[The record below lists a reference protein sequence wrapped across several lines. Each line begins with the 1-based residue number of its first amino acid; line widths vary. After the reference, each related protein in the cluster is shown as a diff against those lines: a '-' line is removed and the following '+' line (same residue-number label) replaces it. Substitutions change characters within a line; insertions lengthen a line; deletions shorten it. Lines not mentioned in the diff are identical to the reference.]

1 MHVGAASECIA
12 PGNVRVMRFKG
23 WSAAAVE
30 FYDGLEADNSK
41 AYWQAHRALYDE
53 HVRAPM
59 EALLD
64 ELEPEFGEGRIFR
77 PFRDVRFS
85 ADKSP
90 YKTAIGA
97 TLSRGGYVQFSADGL
112 GSGCGMYTMAA
123 DQLDRYRRAVLDD
136 GTGEPIAKA
145 VAALRREHIE
155 VTAHDALKT
164 APRGYPKDHPRADL
178 LRLKG
183 LITWKQWPGGAWL
196 ARRSSMDRV
205 VELLRQSAPL
215 NDWLGEHVGESQL
228 PVEPRR

>member
-1 MHVGAASECIA
+1 MGAGRDRGV
-12 PGNVRVMRFKG
+12 PGSVRAVSFKG
-23 WSAAAVE
+23 WSAQAVE

-41 AYWQAHRALYDE
+41 AYWQSHRAVYEE

-59 EALLD
+59 EALLE
-64 ELEPEFGEGRIFR
+64 ELEPEFGEGKIFR

-97 TLSRGGYVQFSADGL
+97 TLARGGYVQFSADGL

-136 GTGEPIAKA
+136 RTGKPIAKA
-145 VAALRREHIE
+145 VEALRRARIE

-183 LITWKQWPGGAWL
+183 LITWKEWPGGVWL
-196 ARRSSMDRV
+196 AKRSSKDRV
-205 VELLRQSAPL
+205 VDLLRQSAPL
-215 NDWLGEHVGESQL
+215 NDWLGKHVGESEL
-228 PVEPRR
+228 PQDPRR